1 MKKSKKNRF
10 TMIKERHKQT
20 LQKAIKEG
28 KADAP
33 IIPLLEFIASTKN
46 YYTSSSC
53 SGRILLLGIPPNGT
67 KKDSFFHSKW
77 HKTIEWKELMQA
89 LETPSKGVLWF
100 KAEPFILHIGTHS
113 IDYANIV
120 LNAMKESGIK
130 RGGIMLTQKEKIML
144 ELIGTQTISLPIR
157 EDEKMLIEEEYL
169 KYVFE
174 IANQKTKTNYETL
187 AKLEKNFRKMLK

>member
-1 MKKSKKNRF
+1 MKKNKNSRF
-10 TMIKERHKQT
+10 EMIKQRHTKT
-20 LQKAIKEG
+20 LQKAIKEA

-46 YYTSSSC
+46 FYTSSSC
-53 SGRILLLGIPPNGT
+53 SGRIMLLGIPKNGT

-77 HKTIEWKELMQA
+77 HRTIELEELLEA
-89 LETPSKGVLWF
+89 LKKPSKGVLWL

-120 LNAMKESGIK
+120 LESMKESGVK
-130 RGGIMLTQKEKIML
+130 RGGIMLAQKEKVML

-157 EDEKMLIEEEYL
+157 EENKMLVDEDYL

-174 IANQKTKTNYETL
+174 IANQKTKTNYEML